1 MMAIMPLYW
10 TSTFFIRGDGCLR
23 SKPSKDASVLQAR
36 TGNLSSCE
44 AGVRIWEADGQT
56 KHESRNASKRQG
68 TKIVIPILLTVQE
81 DILVSAQ
88 LHAGYI

>member
-10 TSTFFIRGDGCLR
+10 TSAFFIRGNGCLR
-23 SKPSKDASVLQAR
+23 SKPSKDANVPPSQDRESFELR
-36 TGNLSSCE
+36 SC
-44 AGVRIWEADGQT
+44 VRIWEADGQS

-68 TKIVIPILLTVQE
+68 TKIVIPILLTDQE
-81 DILVSAQ
+81 DILVSAR